1 MSNRFN
7 YFMATPYLNP
17 SKKVQ
22 TIEKVTNELPND
34 EKTEDVTIKAQQE
47 QPTPQVQQPETVE
60 QPQEGE
66 TSVNS
71 TAPTEPVET
80 ITFEQ

>member
-17 SKKVQ
+17 SRKAQ
-22 TIEKVTNELPND
+22 TIEKVTNELPQD

-47 QPTPQVQQPETVE
+47 QIVNQEQAQETIVS
-60 QPQEGE
+60 QEI
-66 TSVNS
+66 SVTND
-71 TAPTEPVET
+71 EPVEN